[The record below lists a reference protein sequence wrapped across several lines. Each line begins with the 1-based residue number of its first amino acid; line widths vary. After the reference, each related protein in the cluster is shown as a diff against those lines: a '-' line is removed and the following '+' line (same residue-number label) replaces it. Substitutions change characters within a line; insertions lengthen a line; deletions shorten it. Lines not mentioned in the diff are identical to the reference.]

1 MTMTT
6 NYHRPQ
12 HAKNVEHAVVYRREN
27 EFASH
32 PYVRGFW
39 QTAAGH
45 LIANFAVSTVDYRGD
60 PNLLAHIN
68 LVQNAGGRRGATV
81 RSEDRGRTWRV
92 TSEDPHRSS
101 NDVMA

>member
-45 LIANFAVSTVDYRGD
+45 LIANFAVSTVDYTGD
-60 PNLLAHIN
+60 PMLLAHVN
-68 LVQNAGGRRGATV
+68 LIHNVGGARAVTV
-81 RSEDRGRTWRV
+81 RSEDRGQSWTI
-92 TSEDPHRSS
+92 TNEDRMRP
-101 NDVMA
+101 